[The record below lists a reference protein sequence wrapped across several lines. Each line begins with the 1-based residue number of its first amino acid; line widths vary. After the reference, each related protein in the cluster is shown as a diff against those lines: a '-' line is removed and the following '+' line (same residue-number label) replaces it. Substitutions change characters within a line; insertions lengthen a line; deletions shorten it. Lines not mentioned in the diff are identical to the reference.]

1 MAEAVP
7 GSVPGS
13 DSLPVWAVFDREQ
26 ALVSA
31 VVDVRGRGLD
41 IVDIYSP
48 YAVHGLEHA
57 AGFRRSRMHFVAF
70 VFGSLGVLCA
80 LALQYW
86 TTAISWPIN
95 VGNKPWNSWPAF
107 IPVTFEMTVLFAGVG
122 SVLVFL
128 ALSRLWPGRK
138 AKLPFVGLTDDRFAL
153 GVMPGADAPQA
164 QELEQLLR
172 DHGAIATVIGTPP
185 RPEETP

>member
-1 MAEAVP
+1 MTKAVP
-7 GSVPGS
+7 GSVPV
-13 DSLPVWAVFDREQ
+13 PVWAVFDREQ
-26 ALVSA
+26 ALLSA
-31 VVDVRGRGLD
+31 VVDIRHRGLD
-41 IVDIYSP
+41 IVDIFSP

-57 AGFRRSRMHFVAF
+57 AGFKRSRMHRVAF

-128 ALSRLWPGRK
+128 GLSRLWPGRR
-138 AKLPFVGLTDDRFAL
+138 AKLPFAGLTDDRFAL
-153 GVMPGADAPQA
+153 GVMSHADAPQA

-172 DHGAIATVIGTPP
+172 DHGAIETVLGTPTG
-185 RPEETP
+185 PEENT